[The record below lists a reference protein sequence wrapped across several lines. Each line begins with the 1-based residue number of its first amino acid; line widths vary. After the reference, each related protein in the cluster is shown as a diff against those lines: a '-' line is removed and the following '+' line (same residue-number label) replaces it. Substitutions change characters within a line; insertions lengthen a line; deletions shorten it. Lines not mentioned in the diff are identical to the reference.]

1 MTRGRVFAR
10 GASRPGFATRLLV
23 AQAMVLVA
31 MSLTAWLV
39 ASSVGPGIFRGH
51 LERGGVTHTAAES
64 EHVEEAFVD
73 SLLLALLAAL
83 LIAILLALAVTWY
96 LSRRVQLSIGRVVIS
111 ATEVADGDY
120 TSRIPSPGLGSEF
133 DQLAGTFNALAE
145 RLDATETTRRRMLAD
160 LAHEMR
166 TPLATLDAHL
176 EALQDGVRRFDATTL
191 AVLQGSTAR
200 LARLAQDIGAVSRAQ
215 EGNLEIRV
223 EATPLRDLVEAA
235 HRAITDRYREKGVT
249 LQGDVPSDVLVL
261 ADPARVGQV
270 LGNLLDNALR
280 HTPSGGSVTTSGRAA
295 GSWVEIEVA
304 DTGEGIE
311 PQHLGH
317 VFDRFYRA
325 DPARNQSRGG
335 SGIGLTIS
343 RALVEAQGGRIIAL
357 SDGPGRGARFV
368 VRLPAAPSTGR

>member
-1 MTRGRVFAR
+1 
-10 GASRPGFATRLLV
+10 
-23 AQAMVLVA
+23 
-31 MSLTAWLV
+31 
-39 ASSVGPGIFRGH
+39 
-51 LERGGVTHTAAES
+51 
-64 EHVEEAFVD
+64 
-73 SLLLALLAAL
+73 
-83 LIAILLALAVTWY
+83 
-96 LSRRVQLSIGRVVIS
+96 
-111 ATEVADGDY
+111 
-120 TSRIPSPGLGSEF
+120 
-133 DQLAGTFNALAE
+133 
-145 RLDATETTRRRMLAD
+145 MLAD

-176 EALQDGVRRFDATTL
+176 EALQDGVRRLDATTL

-235 HRAITDRYREKGVT
+235 HRAISDRYREKGVT
-249 LQGDVPSDVLVL
+249 LHADVPSDFLVL

-270 LGNLLDNALR
+270 VGNLLDNALR
-280 HTPSGGSVTTSGRAA
+280 HTPAGGSVTTSGRAA
-295 GSWVEIEVA
+295 GSWVEIWVT

-325 DPARNQSRGG
+325 DPARNTSRGG

-343 RALVEAQGGRIIAL
+343 QALVEAQGGRITAH
-357 SDGPGRGARFV
+357 SDGPGRGASFV
-368 VRLPAAPSTGR
+368 VRLPAATSPEHRSSARRA